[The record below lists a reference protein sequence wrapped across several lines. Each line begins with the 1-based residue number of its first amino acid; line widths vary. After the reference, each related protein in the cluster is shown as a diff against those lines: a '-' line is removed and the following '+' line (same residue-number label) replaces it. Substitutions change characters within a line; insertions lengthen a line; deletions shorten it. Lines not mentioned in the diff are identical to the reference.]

1 MTENDF
7 TIEIEN
13 FLQEQNYRI
22 RFEVPNMGQSIDI
35 LASKSRWLT
44 AIEAKIA
51 NWRRALSQCKT
62 HELIADYICIAIATK
77 KVSEELQTETR
88 KRGYGLI
95 HFDREHQKCTWIV
108 NPERNQKVWQAQRR
122 KFSRNL
128 RGIEYV

>member
-1 MTENDF
+1 MTENDL
-7 TIEIEN
+7 TIQIED

-35 LASKSRWLT
+35 LASKNRWLT

-51 NWRRALSQCKT
+51 DWRRALYQCKT
-62 HELIADYICIAIATK
+62 HELIADYICVAIATK
-77 KVSEELQTETR
+77 NISEELQFETR

-95 HFDREHQKCTWIV
+95 HFDRKRQRCTWVI

-122 KFSRNL
+122 KFSKNL